1 MNKIY
6 KTMYDSIRGCCVVA
20 SEFAKKKAIVVAVA
34 SALVAPTMAMAEEHQ
49 IMEVNTGKV
58 IEINDSNY
66 KNVDYL
72 VTGSSG
78 TNQRD
83 LRFNFLG
90 DQNTFE
96 NSTITMGGSIKFDGQ
111 YSELSFT
118 NQGSSDS
125 LVIRNVDVHYDI
137 ENSNDIDTFKKL
149 VTIQN
154 FDKVT
159 LDSFF
164 IEQGM
169 AENENTSWTQRGIEI
184 RDVLDLEVNNLT
196 IDLENTSRFYGGSLR
211 AFLKNKRVADHGTV
225 SLKNLGV
232 TKWENLPEGT
242 DDHLSVALEA
252 DNDGK
257 FHGDTWTLT
266 DEITFQEGS
275 RDIVFAIDIDNAL
288 FIANNNIVDENFIGD
303 LKVYHHMIQV
313 LSSDGGTPLEDDIA
327 FLEEVKKL
335 PAFTWHPDTS
345 KLNANSITL
354 DGSAGSYTGMTS
366 VALTSDD
373 WSEYDKTFIAKNYN
387 AIRLVHNSEKN
398 LFDTHWFGKNTTLV
412 SSSYDFGYNM
422 TDLEKHL
429 LQTRSLAELSQE
441 FQHKIL
447 AIEEGGNGEILPSG
461 LRTSGNSNTK
471 DIWLEND
478 NGYFLIY
485 RDTTVWGVDSISQS
499 QTFNNAQTLF
509 DSNKNPI
516 ADYLYD
522 SYYKLD
528 DDQKS
533 LSAYLTLT
541 GVKTYLNQLFPIL
554 GNQGSAESYLSL
566 RDGFFGEGGLYITTD
581 SDGNGEVYLGGKNT
595 YSGSTVVGAGATLHV
610 ESQDAVSGSKILV
623 LEGNAKFDT
632 KEDLNF
638 DQVYFMGGTNA
649 QGQTFTQVG
658 SADGEAGSI
667 NVSGVGKHLSFF
679 QSSNSEAGA
688 STLANNDGSMPH
700 HVVNVVNTDINIDQ
714 GAALWINH
722 LSDSLRT
729 NTQNSQ
735 EMAVLQ
741 LGKDASL
748 TISGISQND
757 SSGSSSHMY
766 IGNGIIQVQDGAVMT
781 LGENSAIHFSNHLP
795 GFFEFGGSPDDPHH
809 HATIEVAR
817 GGTVNFDLGRHNHI
831 YADSILA
838 EGHEHYLLATAW
850 GERQNGQQSGYYYN
864 DRNIN
869 LSATQEALDHLK
881 ETVVSGEYN
890 EQFVT
895 AEKLE
900 TVQKF
905 ANALKAANIDLT
917 KSQNLSSLKNSLV
930 GQDFSEEEF
939 NEALGTLVTL
949 GMDNAHHQ
957 AWQEYAVVSDKDGI
971 YMTVTNTKQ
980 WDEVA
985 PNIKLSLKNNA
996 NEAIQLT
1003 AQSQVGDLAQTSG
1016 AYNIVMGAINSF
1028 TMGEAADFKPNFL
1041 AAARMIDASGQLA
1054 TVGGAQTIAWDTLQN
1069 RRDSVMRHMDKTN
1082 LLSHETKLWIDVLG
1096 MRNKS
1101 VDMWTDL
1108 NGERDVKT
1116 NLSGIIMGADR
1127 QINQDWLVG
1136 GAFSYVSGDSKTNLG
1151 IADQVNTNNDVKS
1164 YSMSVYSNYDLSD
1177 HARIKADL
1185 GLQRSQNDLKMTF
1198 PFVSGITDELT
1209 ADVDTTAVQLNARYE
1224 YDFAVTPNVTVT
1236 PFAGV
1241 GYTYLATEG
1250 YTSNL
1255 GGLQAWHTEKAE
1267 QHIFSVPVGM
1277 KMDAKLTN
1285 KNAVIRPQVN
1295 VYAQP
1300 NFGDTEVENVVRGY
1314 GLSSVDHVTPEVI
1327 GEWSYGAS
1335 VGVTF
1340 EFTNNLNTSVEY
1352 NFHGSNQSRNN
1363 SLKASV
1369 QYAF

>member
-34 SALVAPTMAMAEEHQ
+34 SALVAPTMAMAKEHQ
-49 IMEVNTGKV
+49 KMEVNTGTV

-66 KNVDYL
+66 KNFDYL
-72 VTGSSG
+72 VKGGSG
-78 TNQRD
+78 TN
-83 LRFNFLG
+83 LRNLSFNFLG

-96 NSTITMGGSIKFDGQ
+96 NSKITMGGSIKFDQ
-111 YSELSFT
+111 RYSALSFT

-137 ENSNDIDTFKKL
+137 ENSNDINIFGKL

-169 AENENTSWTQRGIEI
+169 AENENTFWDKRGIAI

-196 IDLENTSRFYGGSLR
+196 IDLENSSHPSTGGALR
-211 AFLKNKRVADHGTV
+211 AFLKNRQVADHGTV

-232 TKWENLPEGT
+232 TNGESIPAGAN
-242 DDHLSVALEA
+242 HLTVTLEA

-257 FHGDTWTLT
+257 FYGDTWTLT
-266 DEITFQEGS
+266 DVITFQEGS
-275 RDIVFAIDIDNAL
+275 QDIDFNINVQDSL

-303 LKVYHHMIQV
+303 LTVAHNMIQV
-313 LSSDGGTPLEDDIA
+313 WDSDGGTTLEQDIA
-327 FLEEVKKL
+327 FLKEVKKL

-354 DGSAGSYTGMTS
+354 DGSAGSFTGMTS

-373 WSEYDKTFIAKNYN
+373 WSEYDKTFTAKNYN
-387 AIRLVHNSEKN
+387 AIRLVHNNEKN
-398 LFDTHWFGKNTTLV
+398 LFDTHWFGINTTLAT
-412 SSSYDFGYNM
+412 SSYDFGYNM

-471 DIWLEND
+471 DIWLENN

-485 RDTTVWGVDSISQS
+485 RDTTVLGVDSISQS

-528 DDQKS
+528 DDKKS
-533 LSAYLTLT
+533 LSVYLTLT

-566 RDGFFGEGGLYITTD
+566 RDGFFGEGGLYVTTD

-623 LEGNAKFDT
+623 LEGNTKFDT
-632 KEDLNF
+632 KDDLHF

-667 NVSGVGKHLSFF
+667 NVSGAGKHLSFF
-679 QSSNSEAGA
+679 QGPNSEAGA
-688 STLANNDGSMPH
+688 STLANNDGSLPH

-722 LSDSLRT
+722 LNDSLRT

-1267 QHIFSVPVGM
+1267 QHIFSVPVGV